1 MTAMPHDLICL
12 LGLLGLARLDFSK
25 ASAHQP
31 RRCYGPPLL
40 YVSSEHGV
48 VVVVRSLKRAGGDH
62 ASPFGFAT
70 RSTAPIGIRRQAV
83 GQPRL
88 R

>member
-12 LGLLGLARLDFSK
+12 LGLLGWIPARHRPTSRADVT
-25 ASAHQP
+25 
-31 RRCYGPPLL
+31 GPPLL